1 MGDFVPTAHSSSI
14 IEKTEGHVLRG
25 FGAGT
30 SVGTLVCRH
39 ARRHAIVRRDRRQ
52 YLEVR

>member
-1 MGDFVPTAHSSSI
+1 MGDFAPRAHSSSI
-14 IEKTEGHVLRG
+14 IEKTEGRVLRG

-30 SVGTLVCRH
+30 PVGTLVCRH
-39 ARRHAIVRRDRRQ
+39 AHRDAIVRRDRRQ